1 MKINLLRAFTMLL
14 ACLCLSSLHAQ
25 DAPKREVGIQLYGLN
40 FNGNNSF
47 SGFYKKQLREN
58 TYRRLQFFAGRISSN
73 FSEDAS
79 EANIYLAAAIGRE
92 KRKSLDPHLEF
103 YRGPQF
109 GISTS
114 FQSVDERTA
123 VNVFGDIG
131 YVLGLQ
137 HSFNDRWAIQIE
149 TVPTVSLGVS
159 FAEDSPTTGLVQANI
174 SNSVALG
181 VARKF

>member
-1 MKINLLRAFTMLL
+1 MKINPLRAFTMLL

-47 SGFYKKQLREN
+47 SAFYKKQLSAN
-58 TYRRLQFFAGRISSN
+58 KYRRINFFTGR
-73 FSEDAS
+73 
-79 EANIYLAAAIGRE
+79 ANTNVSDEEVQANVNIAAAIGFE
-92 KRKSLDPHLEF
+92 KRKSLDEKLEF
-103 YRGPQF
+103 YRGPEFSINTGFLQINNQTVLAIAGGF
-109 GISTS
+109 
-114 FQSVDERTA
+114 
-123 VNVFGDIG
+123 G

-137 HSFNDRWAIQIE
+137 HSFNSRWAIQVE
-149 TVPTVSLGVS
+149 TIPAISLGLTFVDRS
-159 FAEDSPTTGLVQANI
+159 YDSRQLDANI